1 MLSKDI
7 NKDIIDYY
15 EKVMKKFLNTMSMPC
30 ECSIFDDKNI
40 DLIKFCRDIIN
51 INMNGV
57 NTVHSVQMF
66 MNRVQ
71 EFERMFWLQNKEF
84 IK

>member
-15 EKVMKKFLNTMSMPC
+15 EKVMKKFLNSISMPC

-40 DLIKFCRDIIN
+40 DSIKFCRDIIN

-57 NTVHSVQMF
+57 NTVHSVQML
-66 MNRVQ
+66 MTVSKNS
-71 EFERMFWLQNKEF
+71 KECF
-84 IK
+84 GYKIKSL